1 MKDYIKD
8 TILSLKRG
16 FPFIAIETADY
27 HQTLGDLKKGLPED
41 KETAATALLHHD
53 MARGAVAINEAGI
66 VASAT
71 MNANAKGQP
80 QEPAVTTAKIEECLQ
95 RALDLMPEQSI
106 LVIDDMHLLLE
117 HKDET
122 IRALYIQC
130 VRNCRDAFKSSKR
143 TLVFLCPKFRPPV
156 ELGKDIDI
164 VVAPMPDE
172 LDRIALAEKV
182 CKSANVPIPAPES
195 LASASGI
202 LRGLTAFGAENLL
215 AMAVQ
220 KTGLDFNILRRG
232 SVAAIN
238 AVTGLRVIDA
248 NLTLDDIVGVEQ
260 GKKHAR
266 MKAAGQMRPLAV
278 VRVDEIS
285 DQMAGRNDSN
295 GLNRDAQG
303 CFLQSME
310 TYKWWGC
317 IYNGFGGTGK
327 TALSIGFAN
336 VCKATFIDFDLG
348 AMKGGIVGTSEKNIR
363 TALETIWHRFGERVF
378 FIGTTNSAD
387 ELTPQMMRRF
397 GVTLF
402 FDLLKDEEQLP
413 LWLHYKKKFNL
424 QPKEKLPPCA
434 GWTGAEIERCCEAAW
449 EFKLPL
455 VEAAQFISP
464 VVLAMGAEGVDKL
477 RAQAEGKYLSA
488 STPGMYTTK
497 RGLDLKKMREMLD
510 VPRDINLN

>member
-16 FPFIAIETADY
+16 FPFIAIETSDY
-27 HQTLGDLKKGLPED
+27 QQTLADLKAGLGE
-41 KETAATALLHHD
+41 ETNGGQRALLHHD
-53 MARGAVAINEAGI
+53 MARGALGINELGLA
-66 VASAT
+66 VSAT
-71 MNANAKGQP
+71 INSGA
-80 QEPAVTTAKIEECLQ
+80 EPAVTTAKIEECLQ
-95 RALDLMPEQSI
+95 RALDLMPPRSI
-106 LVIDDMHLLLE
+106 LVIDDIHLLLE
-117 HKDET
+117 HKDDT
-122 IRALYIQC
+122 IRALYVQC
-130 VRNCRDAFKSSKR
+130 IRNCRDAFKSSKR
-143 TLVFLCPKFRPPV
+143 TLVFLAPKFRPPV
-156 ELGKDIDI
+156 ELGKDMDI
-164 VVAPMPDE
+164 IVAPTPTHE
-172 LDRIALAEKV
+172 DRIALAKNV
-182 CKSANVPIPAPES
+182 CKGAQLPEAAPEK
-195 LASASGI
+195 LEEVASI
-202 LRGLTAFGAENLL
+202 TRGLTAFASENLM
-215 AMAVQ
+215 AMAIT
-220 KTGLDFNILRRG
+220 KEGFNLNILRRG

-238 AVTGLRVIDA
+238 AVTGLKVIEA

-266 MKAAGQMRPLAV
+266 MKAGGELCPMAV

-310 TYKWWGC
+310 NYKWRGC

-327 TALSIGFAN
+327 TALSIAFAN

-363 TALETIWHRFGERVF
+363 TALETIWDRFGERVF

-402 FDLLKDEEQLP
+402 FDLLKDEEQKP
-413 LWLHYKKKFNL
+413 LWVYYKKKFGLPDNA
-424 QPKEKLPPCA
+424 KLPPCA

-449 EFKLPL
+449 EFKLEL
-455 VEAAQFISP
+455 TDAAQFISP
-464 VVLAMGAEGVDKL
+464 VVLAMGAEGVDKM

-488 STPGMYTTK
+488 SEPGQYTTK
-497 RGLDLKKMREMLD
+497 RGLDLKKMRDMLD
-510 VPRDINLN
+510 QPRDISLN